1 MLSISTLSGSGAGL
15 GAYFEKEAG
24 QADYWAKEAHES
36 TQWIGKGAAEL
47 GLAGA
52 VQQEQFENI
61 MDRILPDGTQ
71 LPGGQGGKR
80 RMGYD
85 LTFSA
90 PKSVSLQ
97 ALVGDDSRI
106 IQAHE
111 EAVRSALKHIEK
123 DVLTAQA
130 KLNGV
135 IRHEQPGRM
144 VAAVF
149 KHETSRELD
158 PQLHSHSVV
167 ANMTKTGDGRWRA
180 LDGAQFYRAK
190 MAAGAMYRA
199 ELAGRL
205 QNLGYKLEMTNARQ
219 GLFELKGYKPEQLKS
234 FSTRRTQIESAL
246 EKSGHGKSAKA
257 AEVAALGTRKGK
269 QVLQQPERDAL
280 KVQWK
285 ERAKAAG
292 IRMTKP
298 NQPRLMVG
306 AGQRDAARQAVR
318 SAAAGLAKSGKPFT
332 REKLLGRAMARS
344 VGLAKPEQVQKAL
357 QQAIKTGQVKQLKNG
372 QFKATSKLR
381 PGFVTRQVRGAVGRA
396 LLPGPLRAL
405 RAITKS
411 VNRTAEQN
419 QSRGMSR

>member
-1 MLSISTLSGSGAGL
+1 MLSVSTLSGSGGGL
-15 GAYFEKEAG
+15 ASYFEKEAG
-24 QADYWAKEAHES
+24 QADYWSKEAWES
-36 TQWIGKGAAEL
+36 TQWVGKGAAEL

-52 VQQEQFENI
+52 VQQEQFEHI

-97 ALVGDDSRI
+97 ALVGDDTRI
-106 IQAHE
+106 IEAHE
-111 EAVRSALKHIEK
+111 HAVRSALEYIEK
-123 DVLTAQA
+123 DVLTSQR

-135 IRHEQPGRM
+135 ISHEQPGRM

-149 KHETSRELD
+149 RHETSRELD
-158 PQLHSHSVV
+158 PQLHSHSVI
-167 ANMTKTGDGRWRA
+167 ANMTKTQDGRWRA
-180 LDGAQFYRAK
+180 LDGAAFYRAK
-190 MAAGAMYRA
+190 MAAGAHYRGV
-199 ELAGRL
+199 LAGRL
-205 QNLGYKLEMTNARQ
+205 QNLGYKLQMTDARQ
-219 GLFELKGYKPEQLKS
+219 GLFELKGHSPEQLKS

-246 EKSGHGKSAKA
+246 EKSGRGKSAKA
-257 AEVAALGTRKGK
+257 AEVASLSTRKGK
-269 QVLQQPERDAL
+269 QVLQAGERDAL

-285 ERAKAAG
+285 ERARAAG
-292 IRMTKP
+292 IRMSKP
-298 NQPRLMVG
+298 NQPRVLIQ

-332 REKLLGRAMARS
+332 KEKLLGRAMGRS
-344 VGLAKPEQVQKAL
+344 VGLASPGQVQKAVAK
-357 QQAIKTGQVKQLKNG
+357 AIKTGQVKQLKTG
-372 QFKATSKLR
+372 QLKATKKLR

-411 VNRTAEQN
+411 VNRSVEQS
-419 QSRGMSR
+419 QGRGMSR